1 MAKKQ
6 SMSLSSPILYILLGA
21 LLVIFKSQML
31 GLVMTIAGVFF
42 IASGVIDL
50 TKGRNFSGGANLVI
64 GILALALGNTIVN
77 LVLVVLGVLIAV
89 KGLVDLVAVLKRKKR
104 NAFLV
109 VFPAISIFLGIALA
123 FGNILGDLI
132 AIIGILLIIDGALG
146 LLGAKR
152 K

>member
-50 TKGRNFSGGANLVI
+50 TKGRNFSGAANLVI

-109 VFPAISIFLGIALA
+109 IFPAISIFLGIALA

-132 AIIGILLIIDGALG
+132 AVIGILLIIDGALG

>member
-6 SMSLSSPILYILLGA
+6 NLNISSPLMYIILGI

-31 GLVMTIAGVFF
+31 GVAMTIAGVFF

-50 TKGRNFSGGANLVI
+50 TKGNNFGGAANLII
-64 GILALALGNTIVN
+64 GILTLALGNTIIN
-77 LVLVVLGVLIAV
+77 AVLLVLGVLIAV
-89 KGLVDLVAVLKRKKR
+89 KGLVDLLNVLKRKKR

-109 VFPAISIFLGIALA
+109 IFPAISIVAGIALA
-123 FGNILGDLI
+123 FGNVLGDLI
-132 AIIGILLIIDGALG
+132 AIIGVLLIIDGALG